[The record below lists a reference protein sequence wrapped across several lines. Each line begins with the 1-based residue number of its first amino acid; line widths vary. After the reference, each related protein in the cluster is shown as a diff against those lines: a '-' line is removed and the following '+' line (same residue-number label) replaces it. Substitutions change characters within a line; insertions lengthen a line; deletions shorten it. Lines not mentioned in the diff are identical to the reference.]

1 MKERRLSGND
11 ELFARAVRSLPGGN
25 TRSTLFVPPHAPY
38 AVRAEGARVWDADG
52 HEVIDCN
59 NNYTSLIHG
68 HGAPAVVDA
77 AVRAIRGGSAI
88 GLPTGAEIELAELL
102 TRRVPGTAQWR
113 FINSGTEAVML
124 AVRVA
129 RAATG
134 RDLVIRFAGSYHG
147 TSDTVVDVTAPG
159 VPALMSELVRT
170 LPVGDLDAFR
180 RAMAELGPSVAAVL
194 VDLMPNR
201 AGLVPLDP
209 GFVRALR
216 EATSAAGALLVV
228 DEIITFRLE
237 PGGLA
242 RRYGLEPDLTTLGKI
257 IGGGFPVG
265 AVGGSSELLG
275 VTDPRRDGAVS
286 WGGTFSAN
294 PVTMAAGR
302 AALLGYD
309 RSEVDRLNALG
320 DELRERLRAAG
331 LRTTGSG
338 SLLRVFPD
346 EPAAAWWLAYRG
358 GVLLGTNGLVSL
370 STAMTDEDVRLVGE
384 RLTGALA

>member
-1 MKERRLSGND
+1 MSNE

-38 AVRAEGARVWDADG
+38 AARAEGARVWDADG

-68 HGAPAVVDA
+68 HGAPTVVDA
-77 AVRAIRGGSAI
+77 AVRAVRGGSAV
-88 GLPTGAEIELAELL
+88 GLPTRAEVELAELL
-102 TRRVPGTAQWR
+102 AGRVPGMERWR
-113 FINSGTEAVML
+113 FVNSGTEAVML
-124 AVRVA
+124 ALRVA

-134 RDLVIRFAGSYHG
+134 RDLVVRFAGSYHG
-147 TSDTVVDVTAPG
+147 TSDTVVDVSAPG
-159 VPALMSELVRT
+159 VPALMTELVHT
-170 LPVGDLDAFR
+170 LPVGDLDAVR
-180 RAMAELGPSVAAVL
+180 AAMAEFGPTVAAVL

-201 AGLVPLDP
+201 AGLTPLDP
-209 GFVRALR
+209 EFVHALR
-216 EATSAAGALLVV
+216 AAASAAGALLIV

-265 AVGGSSELLG
+265 AVGGSASLLR
-275 VTDPRRDGAVS
+275 VTDPREDGAVS

-302 AALLGYD
+302 AALLDYG
-309 RSEVDRLNALG
+309 RPEVERLNARG
-320 DELRERLRAAG
+320 DELRCRLGAAG
-331 LRTTGSG
+331 LRTAGSG

-346 EPAAAWWLAYRG
+346 DPAGAWWRSYRA
-358 GVLLGTNGLVSL
+358 GVLLGTNGLLSL
-370 STAMTDEDVRLVGE
+370 STAMTDEDVRLVGD
-384 RLTGALA
+384 RIVAALA